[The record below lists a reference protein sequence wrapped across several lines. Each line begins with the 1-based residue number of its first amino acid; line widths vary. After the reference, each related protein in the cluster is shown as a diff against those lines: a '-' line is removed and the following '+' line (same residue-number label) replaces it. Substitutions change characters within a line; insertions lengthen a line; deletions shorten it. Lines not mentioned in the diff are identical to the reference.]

1 MLLNTILS
9 FATSVGKI
17 GGTPYKRDKGSLQ
30 LYSDQSRL
38 QLLRFITLVEAIWIL
53 FVYYQCIRFKLE
65 GNIDGFNTL
74 FTFFLGSI
82 LIIIVFLIH
91 NLYHRDFVGLLNAYF
106 HLMYRLEDIR
116 FNVGIFAENYM
127 PDLDHRTARS
137 MKALEFLIWYIIISM
152 TASGFLMSLMS
163 IVVPSTPILPTCLIP
178 PDVKFGIILK
188 MILLPFQMFVP
199 LVVNGSLSLTMI
211 VIVVYTATV
220 VPFFT
225 NELRIGMGQYKTK
238 NSLRTP
244 KNLMVTFRSFQLL
257 HQTAMS
263 CFGVFIV
270 PCQTT
275 FSNMILFSNFMFIRH
290 RAEMQPETNCL
301 LIGWSTICLLF
312 WMLVLELGG
321 RLHLRGREVLK
332 SWKLHDFG
340 DKSVNRCM
348 SRFRTS
354 CRPLAIQFGRTY
366 VIRRLSVLKFIRG
379 LTVGTFRLLL
389 AVDEYY

>member
-1 MLLNTILS
+1 MLSKRLLNTILS
-9 FATSVGKI
+9 FANYAGKI
-17 GGTPYKRDKGSLQ
+17 GGTPYKRDKGSMK
-30 LYSDQSRL
+30 LYCDQRRL
-38 QLLRFITLVEAIWIL
+38 QFLRCITLVEAIWIL

-65 GNIDGFNTL
+65 GNIDGFNSL
-74 FTFFLGSI
+74 FTFFIGSI
-82 LIIIVFLIH
+82 IIIIAFLIH
-91 NLYHRDFVGLLNAYF
+91 NLYHTDLVGLVNNYVHF
-106 HLMYRLEDIR
+106 MYRLEDK
-116 FNVGIFAENYM
+116 YM
-127 PDLDHRTARS
+127 PDLDHRSTKS
-137 MKALEFLIWYIIISM
+137 MKALEFLIWYLIISM
-152 TASGFLMSLMS
+152 TASGFLLALMS
-163 IVVPSTPILPTCLIP
+163 IVVPSNPLLPTCLIP
-178 PDVKFGIILK
+178 PNVTYGIILK
-188 MILLPFQMFVP
+188 MVLFSLQMFIPFPVY
-199 LVVNGSLSLTMI
+199 GAISLTMI

-220 VPFFT
+220 IPFFT

-257 HQTAMS
+257 HQIGMA

-301 LIGWSTICLLF
+301 LVIWSTLCLLF
-312 WMLVLELGG
+312 WMVVLELGG

-340 DKSVNRCM
+340 DKSVNRFM
-348 SRFRTS
+348 SRFRKS

-379 LTVGTFRLLL
+379 LTVGTFRILL
-389 AVDEYY
+389 AVDE